1 MEKQTFALRGNVVYS
16 AQKDELT
23 ALEGGYLVCED
34 GVCRGAFLQL
44 PEQYAG
50 IPVTD
55 WGNRLMIP
63 GLVDL
68 HVHAPQ
74 YAFRGLGMDMEL
86 LPWLQTYA
94 FPEEARYQ
102 DLEYARAAY
111 TAFANALAGS
121 ATTRAVV
128 FGTIHVPAT
137 LLLMEL
143 LEAAGL
149 VAYVGK
155 VNMDRN
161 STDNLTETAE
171 ASLQD
176 TRRWLRET
184 AGRHGSVRPILTPR
198 FVPSCSDELMHGLG
212 VLQREYGVPVQSH
225 LSENRDEIV
234 WVKELCPS
242 STCYGG
248 AYAAHGLFGGG
259 VPTVMAH
266 CVHSQGEE
274 LELLRENGV
283 FVAHC
288 PQSNMNLASG
298 VAPVRAFLSHGVNVG
313 LGSDVAGGCDLSI
326 FVAMRD
332 AVRASKLRYSMQDRA
347 LAPITA
353 AEAFYMGTKG
363 GGAFFGK
370 VGSFEPGY
378 EFDAVVVNDE
388 QYRNPHDSM
397 TLAQRLER
405 VIYFAC
411 DHVVEGKYIAG
422 RRVK

>member
-23 ALEGGYLVCED
+23 SLEGGYLVCED

-55 WGNRLMIP
+55 WGNRLIIP

-102 DLEYARAAY
+102 NLEYARAAY
-111 TAFANALAGS
+111 MAFASALAGS
-121 ATTRAVV
+121 ATTRAAV

-184 AGRHGSVRPILTPR
+184 AGRHDSVRPILTPR

-212 VLQREYGVPVQSH
+212 ALQREYGVPVQSH
-225 LSENRDEIV
+225 LSENRDEIA

-274 LELLRENGV
+274 LELLRKNGV

-332 AVRASKLRYSMQDRA
+332 AVRASKLRYAMQDRA